1 MVSFDNH
8 KRTDE
13 QQTPAGF
20 QNIPVNGPAG
30 ESGCTADGPPTAI
43 GNGLNRQ
50 QYVHIEYVKAAL
62 ANSFLMRQLSDNLE
76 KMPGVD
82 EDTWGVAFAASIE
95 LLTDPLIKRTLMKL
109 EMYEQ

>member
-1 MVSFDNH
+1 MVAFKNN

-13 QQTPAGF
+13 QQAQECFQDTPPSTESE
-20 QNIPVNGPAG
+20 NICA
-30 ESGCTADGPPTAI
+30 ADGPPTTV

-76 KMPGVD
+76 KLPGVD
-82 EDTWGVAFAASIE
+82 EDTWGVAFAASVE